1 MIGEPTGTHPLAEY
15 LRRMAQEV
23 NASVL
28 TSVVGGRFQR
38 GPGGTQLF
46 IDAGQ
51 GGAASGGI
59 QVAKITSVAGLAT
72 NYIEAKL
79 ADFRGGSESL
89 AASAVKVALP
99 PLLWEAEKPTSS
111 VSGYTFEREPAYA
124 VNDYIAVAS
133 VPQGTGVEVSDV
145 QVVWQDVTVG
155 RAWAVKL
162 PICIDGII
170 HYQLT
175 HGGSITST

>member
-1 MIGEPTGTHPLAEY
+1 MHKRLTGSADNPLLLA
-15 LRRMAQEV
+15 
-23 NASVL
+23 
-28 TSVVGGRFQR
+28 
-38 GPGGTQLF
+38 GPGVTLGVNEHGQYIVGATARGFGGQE
-46 IDAGQ
+46 AG
-51 GGAASGGI
+51 SSI
-59 QVAKITSVAGLAT
+59 RIAKITSVAGLES

-79 ADFRGGSESL
+79 ADFTSGSESL
-89 AASAVKVALP
+89 DDSAVKVALP
-99 PLLWEAEKPTSS
+99 PLLWEVEKPTSS
-111 VSGYTFEREPAYA
+111 VAGYTFEREPAYA